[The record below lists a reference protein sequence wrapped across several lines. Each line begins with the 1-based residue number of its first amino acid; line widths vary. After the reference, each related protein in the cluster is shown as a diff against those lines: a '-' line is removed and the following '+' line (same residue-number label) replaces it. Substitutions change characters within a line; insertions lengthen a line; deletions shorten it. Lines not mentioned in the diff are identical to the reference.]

1 MLCLVGQHGLYA
13 EECIC
18 LANTLLPRDCL
29 LNDRFG
35 QIIACCNARHRVVGQ
50 HHALNVEGK
59 FQVLLVFN
67 QLLAEVV
74 HERVE
79 VTVQQHSV
87 VQAPNQLVEP
97 KRRSGS

>member
-1 MLCLVGQHGLYA
+1 
-13 EECIC
+13 
-18 LANTLLPRDCL
+18 
-29 LNDRFG
+29 
-35 QIIACCNARHRVVGQ
+35 
-50 HHALNVEGK
+50 
-59 FQVLLVFN
+59 VFN